1 MTHLQIH
8 IDEGR
13 KLVETLLARRQ
24 VPFQSR
30 TVEAPDESGIY
41 TFSDRLTDEI
51 LYVGRTGQGI
61 KSRLKDHWNGT
72 TSSDLAKRIVVDGV
86 ANNIPEGRE
95 WISKNVAIRWM
106 TVNEFDTCIK
116 WAEYFA
122 IAVLRPKFNK

>member
-1 MTHLQIH
+1 MTYLQIH
-8 IDEGR
+8 TDEGR
-13 KLVETLLARRQ
+13 NPVETLLARRQ
-24 VPFQSR
+24 VLFQNR
-30 TVEAPDESGIY
+30 TVEIPDKSGIY
-41 TFSDRLTDEI
+41 VFSDRRTNEI

-72 TSSDLAKRIVVDGV
+72 TSSDLAKRLVVDGV
-86 ANNIPEGRE
+86 ANNVFEGRK

-106 TVNEFDTCIK
+106 MVNEFDTCIK